1 VSTTS
6 TRNKVAKREK
16 KTLYQ
21 ESLEQT
27 ARWTASCIEGRRLGE
42 VKKDHLK
49 AYLGMH
55 NIKFNS
61 QAHWDDLL
69 AAVEKHIYSG
79 DDMSSGDEATTM
91 EEKEKKHTTT
101 APAALPSTFAKLTVA
116 ELKNLCRHANVQVSD
131 RKAELIQRLQASST
145 SVLGKRTRQ
154 VDESQQ
160 QASSSSSDALWPTS
174 SMDQA
179 HQHTPKMKC
188 PKPAITHHLPLL
200 FNDNDDTCSAS
211 TAASLS

>member
-1 VSTTS
+1 
-6 TRNKVAKREK
+6 
-16 KTLYQ
+16 
-21 ESLEQT
+21 
-27 ARWTASCIEGRRLGE
+27 
-42 VKKDHLK
+42 
-49 AYLGMH
+49 
-55 NIKFNS
+55 
-61 QAHWDDLL
+61 
-69 AAVEKHIYSG
+69 
-79 DDMSSGDEATTM
+79 M
-91 EEKEKKHTTT
+91 EEKEKKHTTA

-116 ELKNLCRHANVQVSD
+116 ELKNLCRHANVQVSG

-160 QASSSSSDALWPTS
+160 QASSSSSDALRPTS

-179 HQHTPKMKC
+179 HQHTPKVKC

-200 FNDNDDTCSAS
+200 FNDNDDACSAS